1 MKNEHPVEIRLSNP
15 EVVSVET
22 PAGSWFLSATG
33 AGSLAKRVRDRS
45 LWGLSPVEVVERL
58 APEME
63 EGTVLFVPGEGF
75 SDPRV
80 LAFKSV
86 ICSRDLYWART
97 GTGRFVV
104 GDRFADLLPLL
115 SGEARVLSDRR
126 AAHYLMGCNIRGDWT
141 LLEAVNRVGHGELLL
156 FSPNREEPEKKRVQ
170 RFSWNSVI
178 EDEEAAAET
187 LEGALEKTCGHLR
200 QLESRALMFSGG
212 TDSTLLW
219 SFLGPQTTALAGF
232 VDTEPAER
240 DAARNTAARHGIPLR
255 LMELREEDFLE
266 EFRGALRDAGM
277 PFIISN
283 FQMLYY
289 RMGFRQGFSHLV
301 SGELADTLWGIAHT
315 ARIFR
320 EPEKGPYARAIAT
333 SPLLPGGY
341 GIRIHLLLPDDM
353 GVLSHVFG
361 WGTLLGFLQDNL
373 SYVRACLDPAVPLD
387 RDFRKGHAD
396 LGTLAFILNGMW
408 RANYRQ
414 AGYVH
419 GVGMSFP
426 FESLSVARAALSV
439 ALPGRILSK
448 EGVLKPAVHGLLAQ
462 RLPGAVPPGKSG
474 SGVPRTRYCQE
485 GPLKGFFRERPVP
498 SFWPAEWAGAL
509 ENPSWETSSVVLKCA
524 SLALWEEEVLRKAG
538 SPENSAAGAA
548 RPS

>member
-1 MKNEHPVEIRLSNP
+1 MKEKWFEHRISNP
-15 EVVSVET
+15 ERRVVQT
-22 PAGSWFLSATG
+22 PAGFWFLSALG
-33 AGSLAKRVRDRS
+33 ASGLEKSLLESARK
-45 LWGLSPVEVVERL
+45 GLLPVETLERL
-58 APEME
+58 APGME
-63 EGTVLFVPGEGF
+63 EGTVLFVPNEGF
-75 SDPRV
+75 PDPRV

-86 ICSRDLYWART
+86 ICSRDLYWASV
-97 GTGRFVV
+97 GEGRFVA
-104 GDRFADLLPLL
+104 GDRFADIIPLLPK
-115 SGEARVLSDRR
+115 EARVLSPRR
-126 AAHYLMGCNIRGDWT
+126 AEHYLMGCNIRGDWT
-141 LLEAVNRVGHGELLL
+141 LLEAVSRVGHGELLL
-156 FSPNREEPEKKRVQ
+156 FSPNGEGPEKKRVQ
-170 RFSWNSVI
+170 RFSWDSVI
-178 EDEEAAAET
+178 EDETEAVEA
-187 LEGALEKTCGHLR
+187 LQNALEKTCGQIR
-200 QLESRALMFSGG
+200 QLGSKALMFSGG

-219 SFLGPQTTALAGF
+219 SFLGPETTALAGF

-240 DAARNTAARHGIPLR
+240 DLARETASRHGIPLR
-255 LMELREEDFLE
+255 QMELREENFLE

-320 EPEKGPYARAIAT
+320 DPEKGPYARAIAT

-373 SYVRACLDPAVPLD
+373 SYARACLDPAVPLD

-414 AGYVH
+414 AGCVH

-439 ALPGRILSK
+439 ALPGRILSR
-448 EGVLKPAVHGLLAQ
+448 EGTLKPAVHRLLAR
-462 RLPGAVPPGKSG
+462 RLPGAVPPVKSG
-474 SGVPRTRYCQE
+474 SGVPRTRFCQE
-485 GPLKGFFRERPVP
+485 GPLKGFFRERPIP

-524 SLALWEEEVLRKAG
+524 SLSLWEEEVLTPAG
-538 SPENSAAGAA
+538 SQESALSGEA